1 MSPPRII
8 RAPRVMQQLALR
20 WRTQGLRIAVV
31 PTMGALHDGH
41 VALLRAA
48 RRNAD
53 KVIATIFVNPAQ
65 FGPREDFAAYPRP
78 FAADARRCAAA
89 GVDVIFAPPP
99 AAMYP
104 PDFSTWVNEEALAQY
119 LCGARRPGHF
129 RGVCTVVAKLLN
141 ITQPHLALFGQKDA
155 QQALIIQR
163 MVRDLHL
170 PVRIVVHP
178 IVREPS
184 GLAMSSRNHYLT
196 AAERVR
202 AAGIAR
208 GLRQVRA
215 WHAQGLP
222 LAAIRTQLCAQLR
235 REVSPRID
243 YVSIVDEGT
252 LRAVRTPHQRQKL
265 LIAVALFVG
274 RARLIDNL
282 RLTW

>member
-1 MSPPRII
+1 
-8 RAPRVMQQLALR
+8 MQRLALH
-20 WRTQGLRIAVV
+20 WRAQGLRIAVV

-48 RRNAD
+48 RRKAD
-53 KVIATIFVNPAQ
+53 KVIVTIFVNPTQ

-78 FAADARRCAAA
+78 FAADARRCAEA
-89 GVDVIFAPPP
+89 GVDVIFAPAS
-99 AAMYP
+99 AAMYS
-104 PDFSTWVNEEALAQY
+104 PDFSTWINEEALAQH

-129 RGVCTVVAKLLN
+129 RGVCTVVAKLLH
-141 ITQPHLALFGQKDA
+141 ITQPDIALFGQKDA
-155 QQALIIQR
+155 QQVLIIQR
-163 MVRDLHL
+163 MARDLNM

-178 IVREPS
+178 IVRERS

-196 AAERVR
+196 AAERTR

-208 GLRQVRA
+208 GLRLVRA
-215 WHAQGLP
+215 WHTQGLT
-222 LAAIRTQLCAQLR
+222 LAAIRAKLRALLR
-235 REVSPRID
+235 REVSPHID
-243 YVSIVDEGT
+243 YVSMVDEGT
-252 LRAVRTPHQRQKL
+252 LRAVRTPHKRQKL